1 MSKLRNYLVDEV
13 LKDFQSVETSF
24 FVETSSTNSINESA
38 KPKQPRYWE
47 LEKVDETIF
56 IPKEFIS
63 EWVETKFL
71 NLLKEISANPTSTVG
86 KDVDDGPNFFFANFD
101 IYDKISKKRA
111 ERIGYSVFNQIMSG
125 DLEDYYEHPIYPN
138 GPVRAATA
146 FPAGVIG
153 KLTPANQKDYEGPEA
168 YDKWYRHVTRSMALV
183 GYSIVSDWDK
193 KTKEQ
198 SIEDA
203 NNILQTVTE
212 DINIPINVGD
222 TVLGGKFKNKKI
234 VVKDIGKN
242 ERGDVTING
251 KPLLKYRLIDESVT
265 EAINEEIGQEALH
278 SIAKIIASGIVALG
292 AYLLPV
298 IWHGIKAYA
307 STVKDMITPGTY
319 TQFTTELSKDKS
331 FNKKFLQLLVK
342 HGGAKGKKYAD
353 LDEFGKD
360 LIESKE
366 FKKILDKYYPIEGYG
381 VSYDRNDA
389 IREFR
394 IGIKTTIER
403 KGSWIVNTIKK
414 KFPEETKDIQ
424 VESILS
430 EIPMSDLQQ
439 IDKYADKQLNPLDI
453 VITDKHFLDRLV
465 DPRNKKPISVAELT
479 GFFKRL
485 ARKKDQ
491 FVDFLKKYGE
501 IVAKDNRTKIN
512 IPFMKQANK
521 AIAKTIM
528 RKDDFK
534 TPSPELK
541 FESVSSCGCDTTKN
555 ITEGIRDPKKIKQY
569 YESLCKSLK
578 ITPLPVKFESV
589 GKGGAAVT
597 FNKITMKPLYIS
609 FDVNRMSDPEFAV
622 IHELTHQIKLETEK
636 DAYVGKRDKL
646 SKFTKLENKLVDK
659 FVYSDFSKIL
669 WEGDAISGGLSQ
681 GMELSDIAK
690 RHNVSLKDIESELK
704 NGIEVEKEHTTD
716 ENIAKE
722 IAMDHLFEDPKY
734 YTKLASIENP
744 KNENL
749 MIGYPDQKWIDN
761 HNKKLKKL
769 RTKLDAEKQNEYT
782 MMRTHIQPSAP
793 MKGLEDELDESNPS
807 DVIKDLDKVKND
819 LLKKVNSLI
828 AKKKKLYSNVDIE
841 SPMSKDEKELDKEIA
856 DIFSQINKLVV
867 QKRTLKKENK
877 LQLKEYT
884 KGQIFGGKIK
894 IGGEPVEV
902 EVELLGADNKKNVF
916 ITKIIG
922 VDKKWWSKI
931 PKDGILEI
939 PARIFRT
946 PGGGWFKVKTPKVF
960 ENVVSS
966 VKDYVVVYAG
976 RFQPFHKGHFA
987 TYQHLVKKFG
997 KDNVYI
1003 GTSDKTDNVKSPFN
1017 FNEKKVIMTGMFG
1030 IPVNKIVQIKNP
1042 YAPVEILK
1050 KFDEKTTGFITV
1062 VGGKDAQRLGGKYF
1076 TPYKGTVDSG
1086 YSDKGYVYISP
1097 SLSDVSGTDVRNW
1110 LGSGDIEDRKKLFTK
1125 AYPKFNEKI
1134 FNLIVKKLD
1143 SLKESVNGGNPN
1155 QLINDIQNSLNPL
1168 DTRTL
1173 LLCGGSYGH
1182 MNHPFDIDVNLTFGQ
1197 LKDIVKKALNG
1208 ELELTREKC
1217 ITGDAVIH
1225 TEKNGDMTI
1234 AEFVDNNI
1242 VDKVL
1247 SFNEETGQNEYMD
1260 VMASFN
1266 NDITDEWLEIE
1277 LEDGKTIQV
1286 TPNHRMYVEGI
1297 GYVEAK
1303 DLMED
1308 MELKIV

>member
-71 NLLKEISANPTSTVG
+71 NLLKEISANPTSAVG

-251 KPLLKYRLIDESVT
+251 KPLLKYRLIDEVY
-265 EAINEEIGQEALH
+265 NEI
-278 SIAKIIASGIVALG
+278 
-292 AYLLPV
+292 
-298 IWHGIKAYA
+298 
-307 STVKDMITPGTY
+307 
-319 TQFTTELSKDKS
+319 
-331 FNKKFLQLLVK
+331 
-342 HGGAKGKKYAD
+342 
-353 LDEFGKD
+353 
-360 LIESKE
+360 
-366 FKKILDKYYPIEGYG
+366 
-381 VSYDRNDA
+381 
-389 IREFR
+389 IREL
-394 IGIKTTIER
+394 
-403 KGSWIVNTIKK
+403 KK
-414 KFPEETKDIQ
+414 NPQFEE
-424 VESILS
+424 ILS

-1134 FNLIVKKLD
+1134 FNLIVKRLD

-1182 MNHPFDIDVNLTFGQ
+1182 MNHPFDIDINLTFGQ

-1303 DLMED
+1303 YLTED
-1308 MELKIV
+1308 MELKTV